1 MGKNGFTWAAISLD
15 LILIE
20 REGMWIWGVSH
31 WVPSLYHVEI
41 INQFQKLASDH
52 SDSIGSYN

>member
-41 INQFQKLASDH
+41 IN
-52 SDSIGSYN
+52 